1 MRLILFLLLCFPC
14 LISAQTSP
22 YNFKADSTGAT
33 SVCVKTNSSARVYF
47 EIFRWNKWV
56 KIDSASIKEPADTC
70 LQKTLRLHS
79 GQNAIRIRVA
89 DSVTGKTISLSENIR
104 VNNGKET
111 ERCVF
116 ARVCGPSDSL
126 QLTTITM
133 WEIYDSQGYK
143 IRTGTSKSIPL
154 IGLAKGGYY
163 LNYDNKTAEF
173 FVGG

>member
-1 MRLILFLLLCFPC
+1 MRLIFFLLLCFPC

-56 KIDSASIKEPADTC
+56 KIDSASIKESADTC

-89 DSVTGKTISLSENIR
+89 DSVTGKTISISENIR

-116 ARVCGPSDSL
+116 ARVCGRSDSL
-126 QLTTITM
+126 QLTTVTM
-133 WEIYDSQGYK
+133 WEIYDSQGNK
-143 IRTGTSKSIPL
+143 VRAGTSNYIPVL
-154 IGLAKGGYY
+154 GLPKGGYY

-173 FVGG
+173 FVGE

>member
-1 MRLILFLLLCFPC
+1 MRLIFSMMLCFPV
-14 LISAQTSP
+14 LLSAQTSL

-33 SVCVKTNSSARVYF
+33 SVCVKTTISARVYF

-56 KIDSASIKEPADTC
+56 KIDSASINEPADTC

-79 GQNAIRIRVA
+79 GMNAVRIRVA
-89 DSVTGKTISLSENIR
+89 DFTSGKTISLSENIR
-104 VNNGKET
+104 VNNGKES

-126 QLTTITM
+126 HLTTITM
-133 WEIYDSQGYK
+133 WEIYDSQGNK
-143 IRTGTSKSIPL
+143 IRTGTSNSIPL

-173 FVGG
+173 FVGE

>member
-1 MRLILFLLLCFPC
+1 MRLIFCLLLCFPC
-14 LISAQTSP
+14 LISAQTSL
-22 YNFKADSTGAT
+22 YNFKADSTGAA

-56 KIDSASIKEPADTC
+56 KIDSASIKESADTC

-79 GQNAIRIRVA
+79 GQNVIRIRVA
-89 DSVTGKTISLSENIR
+89 DSVTGKAISLSENIR

-116 ARVCGPSDSL
+116 ARVCGRSDSL
-126 QLTTITM
+126 QLTTVTM
-133 WEIYDSQGYK
+133 WEIYDSQGNK
-143 IRTGTSKSIPL
+143 VRTGTSNYIPVL
-154 IGLAKGGYY
+154 GLPKGGYY

-173 FVGG
+173 FVGE

>member
-1 MRLILFLLLCFPC
+1 MRLFPILLLCFPC

-56 KIDSASIKEPADTC
+56 KIDSASIKESADTC

-89 DSVTGKTISLSENIR
+89 DSVTGKTISISENIR

-116 ARVCGPSDSL
+116 ARVCGRSDSL
-126 QLTTITM
+126 QLTTVTM
-133 WEIYDSQGYK
+133 WEIYDSQGNK
-143 IRTGTSKSIPL
+143 VRAGTSNYIPVL
-154 IGLAKGGYY
+154 GLPKGGYY

-173 FVGG
+173 FVGE

>member
-1 MRLILFLLLCFPC
+1 MRLIFCLLLCFPC

-22 YNFKADSTGAT
+22 YNIKSDSTGAT
-33 SVCVKTNSSARVYF
+33 SVCVTTNSRARVYF

-70 LQKTLRLHS
+70 LQKNLRLHS
-79 GQNAIRIRVA
+79 GLNAIRIRIA

-116 ARVCGPSDSL
+116 ARVCGRSDSL
-126 QLTTITM
+126 QLTTVTM
-133 WEIYDSQGYK
+133 WEIYDSQGNK
-143 IRTGTSKSIPL
+143 VRAGTSNYIPVL
-154 IGLAKGGYY
+154 GLPKGRYY

-173 FVGG
+173 FVGE

>member
-1 MRLILFLLLCFPC
+1 MRLIFCLLLCFPW
-14 LISAQTSP
+14 LISAQTSL
-22 YNFKADSTGAT
+22 YNFKSDSTGAT
-33 SVCVKTNSSARVYF
+33 SVCVKTTITTQVYF

-56 KIDSASIKEPADTC
+56 KIDSASIKESADTC

-79 GQNAIRIRVA
+79 GQNVIRIRIA

-126 QLTTITM
+126 HLTTITM
-133 WEIYDSQGYK
+133 WEIYDSRGNK
-143 IRTGTSKSIPL
+143 VRAGTSNYIPVL
-154 IGLAKGGYY
+154 GLPKGGYY

-173 FVGG
+173 FVGE

>member
-1 MRLILFLLLCFPC
+1 MRLIFFLLLCFPC
-14 LISAQTSP
+14 LISAQISP

-33 SVCVKTNSSARVYF
+33 SVCVKTTSSARVYF

-56 KIDSASIKEPADTC
+56 KIDSASIKESADTC

-89 DSVTGKTISLSENIR
+89 DPNTWKTTALSEIVR

-126 QLTTITM
+126 HLTTITM
-133 WEIYDSQGYK
+133 WEIYDSQGNK
-143 IRTGTSKSIPL
+143 VRTGISKSIPL
-154 IGLAKGGYY
+154 LGLTKGGYY

-173 FVGG
+173 FVGE

>member
-1 MRLILFLLLCFPC
+1 MRLIFFLLLCFPL
-14 LISAQTSP
+14 LISAQTSV

-33 SVCVKTNSSARVYF
+33 SVCVKTTCTARVYF

-56 KIDSASIKEPADTC
+56 KIDSASVKEPADTC

-79 GQNAIRIRVA
+79 GLNAIRIRVA
-89 DSVTGKTISLSENIR
+89 DPNTGKTNSVSENVR

-126 QLTTITM
+126 HLTSITM

-154 IGLAKGGYY
+154 LGLTKGGYY
-163 LNYDNKTAEF
+163 LNYDNKTSEF
-173 FVGG
+173 FVGD